1 MHALWV
7 FLKDTVNFSCSRK
20 LTDVICEHEKRPR
33 RISCGSIHNSEGEQ
47 LLHGLR
53 NPMHRMPY
61 RENYT
66 RSWFYGRLSKDIG
79 DPSRN
84 VIEMI
89 FRAASPCPP
98 RDARRITEVLKVNN
112 SMESLER
119 FEEYRETVKK
129 ECFKQHKRHPRGM
142 VDGNELL
149 QFYGA
154 TIICCSDKQYGVSD
168 LCKDPNCRVC
178 RIIQSGFKT
187 ACNKRAGILMNTS
200 SNAMSEAMNVT
211 TEKNLKRAVILCR
224 VVAGRVCRITDW
236 AQRDDYDSIR
246 SGQNS
251 KLDHLI
257 VRDPSAVLPCFII
270 VFN

>member
-7 FLKDTVNFSCSRK
+7 FLKDTVNFSCGGK
-20 LTDVICEHEKRPR
+20 LTDVICERERPPR
-33 RISCGSIHNSEGEQ
+33 RRSCGSIHNSEGDEQ

-66 RSWFYGRLSKDIG
+66 SWFYELEIG

-89 FRAASPCPP
+89 FRAASPCPS
-98 RDARRITEVLKVNN
+98 RDSRKIIEVVKVNN

-119 FEEYRETVKK
+119 FEQYRETVKK
-129 ECFKQHKRHPRGM
+129 ECFKQHKRHPRST

-149 QFYGA
+149 QFYGT
-154 TIICCSDKQYGVSD
+154 TIICCSEKQYGVSD

-187 ACNKRAGILMNTS
+187 ACNKRTGIVMNTS
-200 SNAMSEAMNVT
+200 SNAMSEATNVT
-211 TEKNLKRAVILCR
+211 TEKNVNRAVILCR
-224 VVAGRVCRITDW
+224 VVAGRVGRITDW
-236 AQRDDYDSIR
+236 AYREDYDSIK

-251 KLDHLI
+251 KFDHLI